1 MAETA
6 TRKDLF
12 TIIVEVLDLVIV
24 PAETAITLAKKHG
37 VFETLKSIAST
48 LTTWIIH
55 AAGCLIAGV
64 KFVGRG
70 LYYFIRRPKKND
82 TNESTETEQQSLTEK
97 TRQLIN
103 EIPREEKHTA
113 GVHMFSEISKDKAV
127 QREVLEGNKDKKEF
141 RDMVASWSFELKK
154 EERQLNN

>member
-1 MAETA
+1 MADTE

-12 TIIVEVLDLVIV
+12 TIIVEVLGLEIV
-24 PAETAITLAKKHG
+24 SAETAITLAKMHG

-55 AAGCLIAGV
+55 AAEYLIAGV
-64 KFVGRG
+64 KFVGRE

-82 TNESTETEQQSLTEK
+82 TNESTETEQHQSLTEE

-103 EIPREEKHTA
+103 EIPLEEKHNA
-113 GVHMFSEISKDKAV
+113 GVHMF
-127 QREVLEGNKDKKEF
+127 R
-141 RDMVASWSFELKK
+141 
-154 EERQLNN
+154 